1 MEVGGWDVLECSH
14 WAEHPLITPAV
25 LGFVE
30 IMPCTSH
37 RKTQCRCRPGM
48 YCVFWN
54 SECEHCE
61 PLSNCPPGTEA
72 ELKGQRSL
80 AAGQTIELGSVPE
93 DSMQEECQKIQLR
106 VG

>member
-80 AAGQTIELGSVPE
+80 AAEGGKQAG
-93 DSMQEECQKIQLR
+93 R
-106 VG
+106 VLLNGCRVLCPW